1 MSKDVCKNNCKKN
14 RVYDYQHMYFVLYL
28 LPTYFEMNNYWS
40 LKVSKLS
47 VHLQHN
53 LNVLYREGSSLN
65 LFVLHSLSHGCFLYT
80 FYLYRV
86 YIKWRL
92 RTLEH
97 FAALFDKLVAL
108 PPGGGG
114 HSLLSAIYLPRKNSN
129 IRFKGTGL
137 IRNRFVQQKLIQKLQ

>member
-1 MSKDVCKNNCKKN
+1 MLKECPSTFARTIRKIVSMIINICILSSTQFKYSLPRMIDQPFKDTSFWE
-14 RVYDYQHMYFVLYL
+14 R
-28 LPTYFEMNNYWS
+28 
-40 LKVSKLS
+40 
-47 VHLQHN
+47 
-53 LNVLYREGSSLN
+53 GSSMN

-114 HSLLSAIYLPRKNSN
+114 HSLLSAIYLPRKKSN